1 MDEYNCLNNDEDD
14 EDDDD
19 EEEEA
24 QVPCGYD
31 ADASNDSTDLNFSSS
46 HEDHHD
52 DCHSLG
58 HAHGNNHSQTNI
70 EHVSKDSHI
79 RGYGEAAARG
89 TKAPFI
95 PISEETIFLDPEP
108 SVPNIATSS
117 PHSTDS
123 WMNYSSHSSGEDYSC
138 ISGRLRNNAVS
149 SEEDYDN
156 SGLGEPDSKIKI
168 KRNGEHLEFHDHDKA
183 PTQTQGKRI
192 RGKESKTTST
202 TIKTN
207 SNNKRRL
214 RRADS
219 LSGPVDVRMIDF
231 AHTTFVR
238 KSGGNAFAAIPNAS
252 ATIQH
257 HGPDGGFLTGLDSLK
272 RLLSDI
278 LAEN

>member
-14 EDDDD
+14 E
-19 EEEEA
+19 A
-24 QVPCGYD
+24 IFNYD

-46 HEDHHD
+46 QEDH
-52 DCHSLG
+52 C
-58 HAHGNNHSQTNI
+58 HSQTNI
-70 EHVSKDSHI
+70 ELVSKDLHL
-79 RGYGEAAARG
+79 RGYGESAARG
-89 TKAPFI
+89 VNAPFI

-108 SVPNIATSS
+108 PVPNIATSS
-117 PHSTDS
+117 PHSVDS

-138 ISGRLRNNAVS
+138 ISGRLHNNVVS

-168 KRNGEHLEFHDHDKA
+168 KRNCENVEFHDHDKA
-183 PTQTQGKRI
+183 PTQTTQGKRI
-192 RGKESKTTST
+192 RGGKESKTSTINNKTSG
-202 TIKTN
+202 
-207 SNNKRRL
+207 NNKRRL
-214 RRADS
+214 RRVDS

>member
-1 MDEYNCLNNDEDD
+1 MDEYNCLNNDDD
-14 EDDDD
+14 DDDD
-19 EEEEA
+19 EEEAEI
-24 QVPCGYD
+24 PCGYD

-52 DCHSLG
+52 DCHS
-58 HAHGNNHSQTNI
+58 NNLKHHEHDKTINI
-70 EHVSKDSHI
+70 EHASKDTHI

-108 SVPNIATSS
+108 PNITTSS
-117 PHSTDS
+117 PHSVDS

-156 SGLGEPDSKIKI
+156 SGLGELDSKIKI
-168 KRNGEHLEFHDHDKA
+168 KRNCENVEFRDHDKA

-192 RGKESKTTST
+192 RGKESKTST
-202 TIKTN
+202 INKIS

-214 RRADS
+214 RRVDS

-238 KSGGNAFAAIPNAS
+238 KSEGNAFAAIPNAS
-252 ATIQH
+252 AIIQH

-272 RLLSDI
+272 RLLTDI

>member
-1 MDEYNCLNNDEDD
+1 MDEYNSLNNDDAEH
-14 EDDDD
+14 EK

-24 QVPCGYD
+24 EVPCGYD

-52 DCHSLG
+52 DCHS
-58 HAHGNNHSQTNI
+58 NNLKHSHDQTNI
-70 EHVSKDSHI
+70 EHVSKDSHL

-108 SVPNIATSS
+108 SVPNITTSS
-117 PHSTDS
+117 PHSVDS

-168 KRNGEHLEFHDHDKA
+168 KRNCENVEFHDHDKA

-192 RGKESKTTST
+192 RGKESKPSIINKTS
-202 TIKTN
+202 

-214 RRADS
+214 RRVDS

-238 KSGGNAFAAIPNAS
+238 KSGGNVFAAIPNAS
-252 ATIQH
+252 AIIQH

>member
-14 EDDDD
+14 ETIFN
-19 EEEEA
+19 
-24 QVPCGYD
+24 YD

-46 HEDHHD
+46 QEDH
-52 DCHSLG
+52 CHSHNLG
-58 HAHGNNHSQTNI
+58 HAHDSTTNI
-70 EHVSKDSHI
+70 EHVSKDLHL

-89 TKAPFI
+89 VKAPFI

-108 SVPNIATSS
+108 PVPNIATSS
-117 PHSTDS
+117 PHSVDS

-138 ISGRLRNNAVS
+138 ISGRLHNNVVS

-168 KRNGEHLEFHDHDKA
+168 KRNCENVEFHDHDKA

-192 RGKESKTTST
+192 RGGKESKTSTINNKTSG
-202 TIKTN
+202 
-207 SNNKRRL
+207 NNKRRL
-214 RRADS
+214 RRVDS

-252 ATIQH
+252 ASIQH